1 MIKIQKKDFNIEEE
15 INLIKSK
22 YSNIGAVNSFV
33 GFVRDFNEGQ
43 DVKFIE
49 LEVYEK
55 MAVAEL
61 SKIQKKASDKWKLI
75 DCLIIHRYGKLMVS
89 DKIVL
94 VACFSEHRNQSFE
107 ACKSIMDYL
116 KRDAPFW
123 KKETYSLE
131 SKWLENAT
139 QIE

>member
-22 YSNIGAVNSFV
+22 YSNIGALNSFV

-61 SKIQKKASDKWKLI
+61 SKIQKKASDKWKLV

-94 VACFSEHRNQSFE
+94 VACFSEHRKNTLE
-107 ACKSIMDYL
+107 ACKYIMDYL
-116 KRDAPFW
+116 KKDAPLW
-123 KKETYSLE
+123 KKEFYLE
-131 SKWLENAT
+131 GSNWLENT
-139 QIE
+139 I

>member
-1 MIKIQKKDFNIEEE
+1 MIKYKKDFNIEEE

-75 DCLIIHRYGKLMVS
+75 DCLII
-89 DKIVL
+89 
-94 VACFSEHRNQSFE
+94 
-107 ACKSIMDYL
+107 
-116 KRDAPFW
+116 
-123 KKETYSLE
+123 
-131 SKWLENAT
+131 
-139 QIE
+139 QIRQTNG

>member
-1 MIKIQKKDFNIEEE
+1 MIKYKKDFNIEEV
-15 INLIKSK
+15 INKNK

-107 ACKSIMDYL
+107 ACKFIMDYL

>member
-1 MIKIQKKDFNIEEE
+1 MIKIQKRDFNIEEE

-22 YSNIGAVNSFV
+22 YSNIGALNSFV

-55 MAVAEL
+55 MALAEL
-61 SKIQKKASDKWKLI
+61 SKIQKKALDKWKLI
-75 DCLIIHRYGKLMVS
+75 DCLVIHRYGKLMVS

-94 VACFSEHRNQSFE
+94 VACFSEHRNHSFE
-107 ACKSIMDYL
+107 ACKFIMDYL
-116 KRDAPFW
+116 KKDAPFW
-123 KKETYSLE
+123 KKETYSLG
-131 SKWLENAT
+131 SKWLENTT